1 MVDYYFLESILYI
14 EKYIL
19 RGNILLRVKFC
30 KLCSYKMVI
39 GCIVYKYDVFVC
51 WFLV

>member
-19 RGNILLRVKFC
+19 RGNILLRVKFNFVNM
-30 KLCSYKMVI
+30 CSYKMVI

-51 WFLV
+51 